1 MNNFPNSATAGWDGS
16 TCTSTGFLEALTQ
29 KGLCDMAVTQ
39 DGPIWYNE
47 DLPKP
52 CQFQQE
58 MSERKNEAGPARH
71 VHSAPAA
78 AASFPTHNSPRTWFL
93 TSSLTPLAIRLI
105 RQLLNH
111 GDYVVA
117 CLPPHEIENDE
128 RSAEFRE
135 LIYECKS
142 NRKDREGWK
151 DRIRSIR
158 CDGRIMGQCGAA
170 VAEAKEHF
178 GRIDILLCCTSE
190 AVVGTVEELSTSP
203 ATQNLGARPI

>member
-1 MNNFPNSATAGWDGS
+1 M
-16 TCTSTGFLEALTQ
+16 
-29 KGLCDMAVTQ
+29 
-39 DGPIWYNE
+39 
-47 DLPKP
+47 
-52 CQFQQE
+52 
-58 MSERKNEAGPARH
+58 
-71 VHSAPAA
+71 
-78 AASFPTHNSPRTWFL
+78 
-93 TSSLTPLAIRLI
+93 
-105 RQLLNH
+105 LNH

-190 AVVGTVEELSTSP
+190 GMPLPSPSTRSSP
-203 ATQNLGARPI
+203 VQ